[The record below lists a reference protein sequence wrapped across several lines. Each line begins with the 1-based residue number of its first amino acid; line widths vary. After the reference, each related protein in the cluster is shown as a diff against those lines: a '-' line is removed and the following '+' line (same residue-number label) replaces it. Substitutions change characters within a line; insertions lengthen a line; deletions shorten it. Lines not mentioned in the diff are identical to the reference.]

1 MAYRRPV
8 RQDQIA
14 LQLYTV
20 RSLMASDVRATLGA
34 VAEMGYQGVELAGLP
49 SIDAGD
55 LRGLLRESGLRV
67 VASHE
72 GIDRLRQGAAAVADR
87 LQSLGC
93 DRAVVPWLPEEDR
106 RTPDDV
112 RRFAGEL
119 GGLADELASRGVSLG
134 YHNHAF
140 EFSDLAGT
148 TVWDVLLAELPPTVE
163 LELDVFWV
171 SVGGRDPVAT
181 IAAAG
186 DRVRLLHMKDRSGS
200 LSPSGEPQD
209 AAAGDGSLDF
219 AAIVGAGRAAG
230 VEAYIVEQDWP
241 EDPLVSARR
250 GLRYLEAL
258 ADNLPV
264 SAPASG

>member
-20 RSLMASDVRATLGA
+20 RSLMARDVGATLRA
-34 VAEMGYQGVELAGLP
+34 VAEMGYGAVELAGLP
-49 SIDAGD
+49 SIDIGD
-55 LRGLLRESGLRV
+55 FRGMLRETGLRV

-72 GIDRLRQGAAAVADR
+72 GIDRLREGAGAVAER

-93 DRAVVPWLPEEDR
+93 DRAIVPGLPEEER

-112 RRFAGEL
+112 RRLAAEL
-119 GGLADELASRGVSLG
+119 GGLAGELASGGVRLG

-140 EFSDLAGT
+140 EFAQLAGT

-181 IAAAG
+181 IAAAH
-186 DRVRLLHMKDRSGS
+186 DRVRLLHMKDRGGAW
-200 LSPSGEPQD
+200 SPSGEPQD

-264 SAPASG
+264 SAAGSG